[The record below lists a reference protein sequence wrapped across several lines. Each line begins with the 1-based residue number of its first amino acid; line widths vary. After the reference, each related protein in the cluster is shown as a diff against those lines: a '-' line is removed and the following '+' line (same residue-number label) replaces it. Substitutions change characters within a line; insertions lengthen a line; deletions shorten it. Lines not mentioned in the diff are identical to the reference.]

1 VQEKIIWCLSK
12 FESLT
17 SSALYGI
24 LRLRSEVFVVEQQC
38 IFLDLDNLDQQA
50 YHLEG
55 KVNDEL
61 VASARILPPGIPYHE
76 PSIGRVVASPAW
88 RRKGAGMALM
98 QKAIEE
104 TMGLYGE
111 VAVKI
116 GAQLYLKQFYEKH
129 GFVQSSDVYMED
141 AIPHIKM
148 TRTP

>member
-1 VQEKIIWCLSK
+1 M
-12 FESLT
+12 T
-17 SSALYGI
+17 PAALYGI
-24 LRLRSEVFVVEQQC
+24 LQLRSEVFVVEQQC
-38 IFLDLDNLDQQA
+38 VFLDLDNLDQQA

-55 KVNDEL
+55 KINGEL
-61 VASARILPPGIPYHE
+61 VASARILPPGIPYQE

-88 RRKGAGMALM
+88 RRKGFGMALM

-104 TMGLYGE
+104 TLGLHGE
-111 VAVKI
+111 VAIKI
-116 GAQLYLKQFYEKH
+116 GAQLYLKEFYEKH

>member
-1 VQEKIIWCLSK
+1 M
-12 FESLT
+12 T
-17 SSALYGI
+17 PSALYGI
-24 LRLRSEVFVVEQQC
+24 LRLRSDVFVVEQQC
-38 IFLDLDNLDQQA
+38 VFLDLDNLDQQA

-55 KVNDEL
+55 KINDEL
-61 VASARILPPGIPYHE
+61 VASARILPPGTPYQE

-104 TMGLYGE
+104 TLRLHGK
-111 VAVKI
+111 VAIKI
-116 GAQLYLKQFYEKH
+116 GAQLYLKAFYEKH